1 MNRFDAQDCHSER
14 IVPSG
19 ELSFFGEAELAKG
32 GSCGFQ
38 AQDID
43 RVGRHL
49 GALDNQA
56 AMGFLDMFEAMRS
69 ISQGIALIQRKS
81 ILKRGQQ
88 GRLVAFDRQAQ
99 GNFH

>member
-56 AMGFLDMFEAMRS
+56 MRS